1 MVDSGTESGR
11 GEKALSTATGSAPHI
26 PCTCSACAVAA
37 ERERCARVAENYSN
51 IENRG
56 IPTHVGIAA
65 AIRERGMTD
74 TKSARCPYCCCLL
87 DGIAAHIDG
96 CKCRPLPYERGE
108 KA

>member
-1 MVDSGTESGR
+1 MASGTDAQDEELR
-11 GEKALSTATGSAPHI
+11 TEQMSTVPDSETSD
-26 PCTCSACAVAA
+26 T
-37 ERERCARVAENYSN
+37 
-51 IENRG
+51 
-56 IPTHVGIAA
+56 AA